1 MIQNQALLRSSGT
14 VGESQRNGGWQGPL
28 EVTSPSPW
36 LKAGPA
42 TAVGQHRLHWG
53 LKHRP
58 RMETPQPLWAHSSVL
73 ALKEL
78 GVQGKECKVDDVGMG
93 RGRREEADVSVML
106 LSLWHRRTCLKQSAW
121 NS

>member
-1 MIQNQALLRSSGT
+1 
-14 VGESQRNGGWQGPL
+14 
-28 EVTSPSPW
+28 
-36 LKAGPA
+36 
-42 TAVGQHRLHWG
+42 
-53 LKHRP
+53 
-58 RMETPQPLWAHSSVL
+58 METPQPLWAHSSVL